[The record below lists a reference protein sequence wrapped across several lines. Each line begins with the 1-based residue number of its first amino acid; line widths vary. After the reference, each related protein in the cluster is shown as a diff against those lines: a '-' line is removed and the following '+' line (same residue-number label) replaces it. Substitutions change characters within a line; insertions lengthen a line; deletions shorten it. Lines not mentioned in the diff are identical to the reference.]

1 MVPTFLE
8 KSITALSIPLFRRQG
23 SIYMSLFTV
32 ARYMKAV
39 EVAFVYNLNALGI
52 IMGEKTVEK
61 LMDQ

>member
-1 MVPTFLE
+1 
-8 KSITALSIPLFRRQG
+8 
-23 SIYMSLFTV
+23 MSLFTV